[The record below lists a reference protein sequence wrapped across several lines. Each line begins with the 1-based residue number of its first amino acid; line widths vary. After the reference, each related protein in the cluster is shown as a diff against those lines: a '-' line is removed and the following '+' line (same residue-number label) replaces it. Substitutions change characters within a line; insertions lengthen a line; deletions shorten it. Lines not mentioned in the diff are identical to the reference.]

1 MNKEE
6 KVIAF
11 LGNDTDF
18 NGKLKFLGTVRIDGR
33 FTGEILATGTLIVG
47 EGGVIEAA
55 NIHASSIV
63 ASGDIHGKIS
73 ADERIDICA
82 PGKVYGKINAPTVV
96 IHEGGI
102 FEGNCR
108 MRPVKE
114 ADENN
119 STGNGS
125 DEYTVDFSP
134 SLGIIYGIVTGD
146 TPESPVSSRDSVT
159 AGKDEKKG
167 APIKDAI
174 LSAKCKGFADKNT
187 MTNDSGYYELTD
199 LEDGKWNLEVRAK
212 GHKAVKATVEI
223 SGGSVHEQNFK

>member
-11 LGNDTDF
+11 LGKDTNF

-47 EGGVIEAA
+47 EGGMVEAA

-63 ASGDIHGKIS
+63 TSGDIRGKIS

-82 PGKVYGKINAPTVV
+82 PGRVYGKINAPTVV

-102 FEGNCR
+102 LEGNCR
-108 MRPVKE
+108 MRPKKE
-114 ADENN
+114 ADETD

-134 SLGIIYGIVTGD
+134 SLGIIYGIVAGD
-146 TPESPVSSRDSVT
+146 TPESLVSKQDSVT
-159 AGKDEKKG
+159 AANAGEKG
-167 APIKDAI
+167 TPIKDAI
-174 LSAKCKGFADKNT
+174 ISAKCKGFADKNT

-199 LEDGKWNLEVRAK
+199 LEDGKWNLVVRAK
-212 GHKAVKATVEI
+212 GHKAAKATVEI
-223 SGGSVHEQNFK
+223 SGGSVYEQNFM